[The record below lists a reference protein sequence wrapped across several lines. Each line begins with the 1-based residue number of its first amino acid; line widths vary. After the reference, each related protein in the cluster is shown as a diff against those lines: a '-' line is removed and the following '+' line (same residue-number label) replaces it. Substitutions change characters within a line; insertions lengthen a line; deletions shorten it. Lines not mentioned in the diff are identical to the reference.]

1 MADAETDYN
10 TEAQN
15 VAMHVAMQIIAY
27 SGDGRS
33 LAFRAMDAAEKR
45 DFEQAHE
52 LLKQSNEAISKAH
65 DVQTD
70 LLVAEANG
78 KQTPFSILLIH
89 SQDHFM
95 TSMLANELI
104 TRMVKIYEGD
114 K

>member
-15 VAMHVAMQIIAY
+15 VAMQIIAY
-27 SGDGRS
+27 SGDGRT
-33 LAFRAMDAAEKR
+33 LAFRALDAAEKH

-52 LLKQSNEAISKAH
+52 LLKQSNAEISKAH